1 MIKELGLVAIGA
13 IALTMTLIGTSE
25 EAEAAAYLKMGDIKG
40 ETTEKNHSEWID
52 VLSFSHSME
61 NAVSSSS
68 SGGSRSVG
76 KAFLTDLVITK
87 TLDKS
92 SPLIAKSLTSGS
104 NIPSVEIHL
113 TNGVGVIYLKYEL
126 VNVIISSYSM
136 SGVGG
141 SGVYPTESISLN
153 YQKIKMTYSEISSSG
168 QKGDIVFGWDVIENK
183 SYQ

>member
-40 ETTEKNHSEWID
+40 ETAEKSHPDWIE

-61 NAVSSSS
+61 NVVSTS
-68 SGGSRSVG
+68 SGGSRTAG
-76 KAFLTDLVITK
+76 KAFLNDFAITK

-92 SPLIAKSLTSGS
+92 SPKIAEALTTGKA
-104 NIPSVEIHL
+104 IPKVELEL
-113 TNGVGVIYLKYEL
+113 TNGAGVIYLKYEL

-136 SGVGG
+136 SGVGD
-141 SGVYPTESISLN
+141 SSDRPMESISLN
-153 YQKIKMTYSEISSSG
+153 YQKIKMTYSEMDSSS
-168 QKGDIVFGWDVIENK
+168 QKKGDIEFGWDVTANK
-183 SYQ
+183 SY

>member
-61 NAVSSSS
+61 NAVSTSS

-104 NIPSVEIHL
+104 IIPSVELHL
-113 TNGVGVIYLKYEL
+113 TNGAGVIYLKYEL
-126 VNVIISSYSM
+126 EKVIISSYSM
-136 SGVGG
+136 SGGD
-141 SGVYPTESISLN
+141 SDYRPTESISLN
-153 YQKIKMTYSEISSSG
+153 YAKIKMIYSEITSSG